1 MNKATLRIGKILSA
15 LTASMLLGTNAAHA
29 VTTASTQEEN
39 PATHKAQSDGSQATH
54 KKQQTIHTDQQKEI
68 KHDSMTIRDCIQY
81 ALDNSLKLKSQ
92 KTLTEDEKDNRIQAI
107 LQAFTPGISAGTHAY
122 SNFGRS
128 VDPETNTY
136 VSTASFNNGY
146 AISGEMTL
154 FNGFE
159 AVNNIRTAR
168 TSVKM
173 GKEREQQLADEI
185 CLATI
190 EAYCNVVYYGNM
202 SKIIESQARTAEQS
216 LQLVTRQEELGQKGH
231 ADVIEM
237 QAALADM
244 EYKLVNIT
252 NLHQDALL
260 TLKNLMSWPLDQ
272 PLDICMEIAGQE
284 KAGMIAER
292 EENPA
297 EFSSMAASRNPAVAI
312 ARGTMEKAR
321 FELKKA
327 KWRFAPK
334 ISLSAG
340 WSTSYYTYP
349 GQANYVPQPYM
360 TQLRTNGGEY
370 IQLSLSIPIYN
381 RLGNIYNL
389 KQKKNQCLRSGMEY
403 EQTLRNIEDEVTRA
417 VQDKDGAI
425 AAFLQAERLS
435 DVQEEAYNLNIK
447 KLEQGL
453 ISPLEFQKASD
464 NWLNANAERL
474 NALLQFIIKRSVVRY
489 YSGIAYQDQD
499 WEY

>member
-159 AVNNIRTAR
+159 AVNNIRIAR

-252 NLHQDALL
+252 KLHQDARSPSKTGCHGHWTSLL
-260 TLKNLMSWPLDQ
+260 TYAWRLPD
-272 PLDICMEIAGQE
+272 
-284 KAGMIAER
+284 R
-292 EENPA
+292 
-297 EFSSMAASRNPAVAI
+297 
-312 ARGTMEKAR
+312 
-321 FELKKA
+321 KK
-327 KWRFAPK
+327 
-334 ISLSAG
+334 
-340 WSTSYYTYP
+340 
-349 GQANYVPQPYM
+349 
-360 TQLRTNGGEY
+360 
-370 IQLSLSIPIYN
+370 
-381 RLGNIYNL
+381 
-389 KQKKNQCLRSGMEY
+389 
-403 EQTLRNIEDEVTRA
+403 RA
-417 VQDKDGAI
+417 
-425 AAFLQAERLS
+425 
-435 DVQEEAYNLNIK
+435 
-447 KLEQGL
+447 
-453 ISPLEFQKASD
+453 
-464 NWLNANAERL
+464 
-474 NALLQFIIKRSVVRY
+474 
-489 YSGIAYQDQD
+489 
-499 WEY
+499 

>member
-29 VTTASTQEEN
+29 VTTASAQEES
-39 PATHKAQSDGSQATH
+39 PAIHKAQLDGNPAI
-54 KKQQTIHTDQQKEI
+54 QQEEI

-159 AVNNIRTAR
+159 AVNNIRIAR

-403 EQTLRNIEDEVTRA
+403 EQTLRNIED
-417 VQDKDGAI
+417 
-425 AAFLQAERLS
+425 
-435 DVQEEAYNLNIK
+435 
-447 KLEQGL
+447 
-453 ISPLEFQKASD
+453 
-464 NWLNANAERL
+464 
-474 NALLQFIIKRSVVRY
+474 
-489 YSGIAYQDQD
+489 
-499 WEY
+499 